1 MSAVDPAALA
11 RRSTVDTIA
20 TFMSAAALF
29 FALVALAYH
38 PIPIACAAILISL
51 VAAGM
56 SSRYKLLALGAV
68 SVSTICFVAGV
79 AIAVVTNNSLW

>member
-20 TFMSAAALF
+20 TFI
-29 FALVALAYH
+29 ALVALAYH